1 MAIKRIIVPT
11 RSSRKYSNA
20 LECHSAG
27 HPTMG
32 EGRLYFYLSKDKKSR
47 VARFFPKDWEHG
59 CLYVRATDGFSVDKT
74 VKEMGEHMGLRV
86 LGQIN
91 IPSNYRITNATK
103 FYLMDSPEFE
113 DNTLTFSLRYLKM
126 TKQFTWDDFELD
138 PAWDEETLGG
148 ECFAAI
154 QRFVWQQW
162 PGCELYGG

>member
-1 MAIKRIIVPT
+1 
-11 RSSRKYSNA
+11 
-20 LECHSAG
+20 
-27 HPTMG
+27 MG
-32 EGRLYFYLSKDKKSR
+32 EGRLYFYLSNDKKSR
-47 VARFFPKDWEHG
+47 VARFFPVDWSYG

-126 TKQFTWDDFELD
+126 TKQFTCPFELD

>member
-1 MAIKRIIVPT
+1 
-11 RSSRKYSNA
+11 
-20 LECHSAG
+20 
-27 HPTMG
+27 MG

-47 VARFFPKDWEHG
+47 VARFFPKDWWKG

-113 DNTLTFSLRYLKM
+113 DNTLTFSLRWNKM
-126 TKQFTWDDFELD
+126 SKQFTCPFELD

>member
-47 VARFFPKDWEHG
+47 VARFFPKDWWKG

-113 DNTLTFSLRYLKM
+113 DNTLTFSLRWNKM
-126 TKQFTWDDFELD
+126 SKQFTCPFELD